1 MAKYLDQA
9 GLQLVVQKLT
19 GKYDARFLG
28 IHATA
33 DAAQKVVHK
42 LTINVRDEE
51 SRVFDGTGDISINVA
66 QASHRHPASEI
77 DFTHAGMTGVTD
89 VNGALDVLIK
99 NVQIAGAAISSS
111 TANMNKLA
119 EDLAKEVQDREAAV
133 KGEKE
138 RAEGAEGLLSGRLDV
153 VEGLL
158 NGSGNV
164 NEAIKAV
171 TERLALEE
179 QRSLAKD
186 NAHDKLLEEHEGRL
200 DVLEG
205 DEGTEN
211 SVKYQV
217 KQERDRAVGV
227 ENQLRADLNAE
238 IDRAKKAEEELQ
250 DAIDDEVEARTN
262 ADSAL
267 SERIDTQKG
276 RIDVLNGDENQAGS
290 VKKAVADAEARVKAV
305 TDRIDG
311 EMDAVEARLDIIEGT
326 GEGSIKKA
334 VADLVDGAPE
344 TLDTLNE
351 LAAALKDNPDI
362 ITELENKYK
371 AAVKA
376 EEEARIAKDT
386 EHENRMKD
394 IEDDLAQEV
403 QDRKDAVSTEAGL
416 REAADNELSGRLDV
430 IEGIID
436 GDEGT
441 TLKDII
447 EDIKE
452 NAEAIKTEATERK
465 AADEAIQ
472 DQIDIIDGAADVE
485 GSFRKAIADQAATQ
499 DAIDKAQDQRV
510 KNLEDKVGNDGGSA
524 DASTGLVAT
533 LRGAI
538 ESEAAT
544 RESED
549 GKLDKRL
556 TDVEKLIGGGT
567 GSATLAELNQRLT
580 DVEAEQLVQ
589 NKGIADNA
597 AAIAAIVA
605 LEETDIDAAINAAFG
620 VQ

>member
-19 GKYDARFLG
+19 NKYDQRFLG
-28 IHATA
+28 LHATA

-305 TDRIDG
+305 TDALDG
-311 EMDAVEARLDIIEGT
+311 RTTGVEGRLDVIEGT

-344 TLDTLNE
+344 QLDTLKE
-351 LAAALKDNPDI
+351 LSAALRDSADVLDAIEGAFDDKLEAEK
-362 ITELENKYK
+362 TERER
-371 AAVKA
+371 VQDVH
-376 EEEARIAKDT
+376 EE
-386 EHENRMKD
+386 RMED
-394 IEDDLAQEV
+394 IE
-403 QDRKDAVSTEAGL
+403 
-416 REAADNELSGRLDV
+416 
-430 IEGIID
+430 
-436 GDEGT
+436 
-441 TLKDII
+441 
-447 EDIKE
+447 
-452 NAEAIKTEATERK
+452 
-465 AADEAIQ
+465 
-472 DQIDIIDGAADVE
+472 
-485 GSFRKAIADQAATQ
+485 
-499 DAIDKAQDQRV
+499 
-510 KNLEDKVGNDGGSA
+510 
-524 DASTGLVAT
+524 
-533 LRGAI
+533 
-538 ESEAAT
+538 
-544 RESED
+544 
-549 GKLDKRL
+549 
-556 TDVEKLIGGGT
+556 
-567 GSATLAELNQRLT
+567 
-580 DVEAEQLVQ
+580 
-589 NKGIADNA
+589 
-597 AAIAAIVA
+597 
-605 LEETDIDAAINAAFG
+605 
-620 VQ
+620 